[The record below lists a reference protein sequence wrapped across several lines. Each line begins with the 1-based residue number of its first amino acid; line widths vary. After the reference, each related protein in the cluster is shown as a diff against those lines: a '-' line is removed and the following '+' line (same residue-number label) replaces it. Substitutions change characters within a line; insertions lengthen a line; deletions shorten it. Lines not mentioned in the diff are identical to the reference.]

1 MSKDPYQGF
10 ADQYDLF
17 HGNFGEHKP
26 VYRSFFQRLFVENKI
41 HSVLDCACG
50 TGHDLHLLYS
60 LGCDVVGSDI
70 SEAMLTRAR
79 KNFKD
84 LDIKIPLHKIDYRM
98 LHKHIK
104 RRFDAVVCLSS
115 SILHMPDKKEVIKAL
130 LSMRR
135 VLRDNGMLV
144 LTQGTT
150 DRQWKMKPR
159 FILASSNNE
168 CTRLFVIDYSEPGA
182 RYNVVDIWHG
192 KPKPDMKTWYVDYD
206 QMLLKDDYV
215 KLLQLAGFR
224 KARFYGSYRF
234 EPYSKKD
241 SNMLIIVAQ

>member
-79 KNFKD
+79 KNFKN

-98 LHKHIK
+98 LHKNIK
-104 RRFDAVVCLSS
+104 RKFDAVVCLSS
-115 SILHMPDKKEVIKAL
+115 SILHMPDKKEVIKAF

-135 VLRDNGMLV
+135 VLRDSGMLV

-159 FILASSNNE
+159 FILASSTNE

-192 KPKPDMKTWYVDYD
+192 KPKPDMKTWYVDYG
-206 QMLLKDDYV
+206 QMLLKDDYA
-215 KLLQLAGFR
+215 KLLQLAGFG